1 MQTKLRAIGGQE
13 LVLGLS
19 SKPLT
24 AWGGLAVFA
33 SFCES
38 LGLRQV
44 VEQALASFQR
54 TSPNAL
60 PVADHLIGFLAGVL
74 TGASRFLH
82 LERLRADQPLRAM
95 FGVKRFC
102 APTTYARFFQS
113 FTRQQGEDVF
123 GTLTRWGLGLLPVRE
138 DGYTLDLDSTVLER
152 WGAQEGVARGY
163 NPRRPGRG
171 SHHPLLAGLAEC
183 RWLLHGWL
191 RAGNAAA
198 GNHAIGFVTECLA
211 LAEGRV
217 ALARVRADSGFFAD
231 TLLTYLEALVLPY
244 LIKARMTKQVKRAAI
259 NIDTWQQ
266 VAPGIEVAETQITL
280 LGWKQA
286 RRLVVIRQEE
296 AKKATPAHGR
306 RLFELKGYL
315 FQAIVTSLSEDQM
328 DAVTVYRTYNAR
340 GEFENRIKELKR
352 GCGLEGFCL
361 ESFRATECVL
371 RTLMLLHN
379 LIQHFQDRIGL
390 RPAARPKKEG
400 KRHVLETLRFRFFV
414 CAASLGRSGR
424 RRMLR
429 LSASDGWWAGFQ
441 AALTRLSDQ
450 VPIAEQL
457 PIPLLEPDGAC

>member
-1 MQTKLRAIGGQE
+1 MQTKFKAMDGQE

-33 SFCES
+33 SFCEAI
-38 LGLRQV
+38 GFRGA
-44 VEQALASFQR
+44 VEHALAGFQR

-60 PVADHLIGFLAGVL
+60 PVADHMVGFLAGVL

-82 LERLRADQPLRAM
+82 LERLRTDQPLRAL

-102 APTTYARFFQS
+102 SPTTYTRFFQS

-123 GTLTRWGLGLLPVRE
+123 GTLTRWGLGLLPVRAE
-138 DGYTLDLDSTVLER
+138 GYTLDLDSTVLER
-152 WGAQEGVARGY
+152 WGQQEGVARGY
-163 NPRRPGRG
+163 NPRRHGRG
-171 SHHPLLAGLAEC
+171 SHHPLLAGLAES

-191 RAGNAAA
+191 RSGNTAA
-198 GNHAIGFVTECLA
+198 GNHAEGSVTECLA
-211 LAEGRV
+211 LA
-217 ALARVRADSGFFAD
+217 
-231 TLLTYLEALVLPY
+231 
-244 LIKARMTKQVKRAAI
+244 Q
-259 NIDTWQQ
+259 
-266 VAPGIEVAETQITL
+266 GIEVAETRVQL
-280 LGWKQA
+280 LGWEQV

-315 FQAIVTSLSEDQM
+315 FQAIVTSLSVDQM
-328 DAVTVYRTYNAR
+328 DAVSVYRTYNAR

-361 ESFRATECVL
+361 KSFRSTECVL
-371 RTLMLLHN
+371 RTLILLHN

-390 RPAARPKKEG
+390 RSAAAPKKEG
-400 KRHVLETLRFRFFV
+400 KRHVFETLRFRFFV

-424 RRMLR
+424 KRVLRFSATDTWWTGFQDALAR
-429 LSASDGWWAGFQ
+429 LSQ
-441 AALTRLSDQ
+441 Q

-457 PIPLLEPDGAC
+457 PIPLLEPCAP